1 MGWFLENK
9 VYLSIEDTNLAER
22 EEMYLNFEQG
32 IPYELRE
39 TCWLVLVSALHCS
52 VAVCLQPIPCTHTS
66 IMNDA

>member
-1 MGWFLENK
+1 MGCFLENK
-9 VYLSIEDTNLAER
+9 VCLSIDDTSLAGR

-39 TCWLVLVSALHCS
+39 TCWLVLVSELHCS
-52 VAVCLQPIPCTHTS
+52 VVVCLQPIPCTHAS